1 MGENK
6 DLYSSDNRRIAKNTL
21 MLYFRMFITM
31 LVGLYTSRVFLSALG
46 FDDYGIYN
54 VVAGVI
60 GMMGVITGLLT
71 QGTMRF
77 MAYSIGS
84 EDEKGQVN
92 TFSALMSIHV
102 VFALLLLLV
111 GETLGLW
118 FLNTHVVFDASRT
131 DAVNFVYQLSLLG
144 SCVGFIQIP
153 LNAAIIAKEK
163 MTVFAY
169 ISIYDVVVK
178 LLIVFVLFCVDY
190 DKLKLYSMMLLA
202 SSLITFCVYRFYC
215 KYNFAFCKFR
225 FFFDKDLYR
234 RMGGYVGWNSIGVMA
249 FTIKSQSIVVL
260 VNMFFGP
267 IVNAAYA
274 IASTISNMVN
284 QFINGFQT
292 AVNPQIIKSYACGDV
307 ERSTQLVINN
317 AKFSSYLLLLFA
329 VPLFIEM
336 EDVLTMWL
344 GKFPEYTVEFGR
356 FVLIQLM
363 FQAIDYPV
371 GYGIHAVGK
380 MKLPNLTS
388 SFIYMTILP
397 ICYVAIK
404 FGANPIAA
412 YLFSICVYPLA
423 FVSDI
428 LILRHF
434 TKISILMFFKEVP
447 LKTMLIIAATA
458 ILPTYIHLNM
468 DSGFVRL
475 LAVCFSSFVISAF
488 LIYRFGL
495 GAEARIQL
503 LSFIKTRLQKT

>member
-1 MGENK
+1 
-6 DLYSSDNRRIAKNTL
+6 
-21 MLYFRMFITM
+21 M

-46 FDDYGIYN
+46 FEDYGIYN
-54 VVAGVI
+54 VVGGVI
-60 GMMGVITGLLT
+60 GMMGIITGLLT

-84 EDEKGQVN
+84 EDEKGQSD
-92 TFSALMSIHV
+92 TFSALMSIHIA
-102 VFALLLLLV
+102 FALLLFIV
-111 GETLGLW
+111 GETIGLW
-118 FLNTHVVFDASRT
+118 FLNTHVVFDVSRT
-131 DAVNFVYQLSLLG
+131 DVVNFAYQLSLLG
-144 SCVGFIQIP
+144 ACVGFIQIP
-153 LNAAIIAKEK
+153 FNSAIIAKEK
-163 MTVFAY
+163 MKVFAY

-178 LLIVFVLFCVDY
+178 LMIVFVLFYVDY

-202 SSLITFCVYRFYC
+202 SSLTTFSVYGFYC

-225 FFFDKDLYR
+225 IFFDKELYR
-234 RMGGYVGWNSIGVMA
+234 RMGGYVGWNSIGVVA

-260 VNMFFGP
+260 INMFFGP

-274 IASTISNMVN
+274 VASTIANMVN

-292 AVNPQIIKSYACGDV
+292 AVNPQIIKSYAGGDV
-307 ERSTQLVINN
+307 ARSTQLVINN

-336 EDVLTMWL
+336 EDVLTIWL

-356 FVLIQLM
+356 LVLIQLM

-388 SFIYMTILP
+388 SFIYMSILP
-397 ICYVAIK
+397 ICYLAIK

-412 YLFSICVYPLA
+412 YLLSICVYPLA
-423 FVSDI
+423 FVCDI

-434 TKISILMFFKEVP
+434 TKISILRFLKEVP
-447 LKTMLIIAATA
+447 LKTCVIIAITA

-468 DSGFVRL
+468 ESGFVRL
-475 LAVCFSSFVISAF
+475 LTVCVVSFVISAC
-488 LIYRFGL
+488 LIYKFGL
-495 GAEARIQL
+495 GIEARQQL
-503 LSFIKTRLQKT
+503 LVFIKSRLSKK